1 LNEPDGEMDEGRD
14 EAATPETEADPELCC
29 RSMGG
34 AYGTAGDR
42 PLAPRNDP
50 APPPS
55 AEPPPPPFAPKAA
68 AISGVDG
75 VKPPP
80 LPLPP
85 LLDRPG
91 ARDRGLP
98 DDEDEE
104 DEEEEEDEDEEE
116 CREPATGGANC
127 WEPAI
132 GCAFALPRIEMA
144 DVSRALTTDCCGGKT
159 LSFIGDTDAGADAGA
174 DAALPEAART
184 RGLLVPAGTTCVAIG
199 VPSVANVHCTSMPP
213 VGALPWWPAA
223 PSALGS
229 LLIEKSAC
237 GTGDAPRS
245 AWC

>member
-14 EAATPETEADPELCC
+14 EAAAPEAELFC

-34 AYGTAGDR
+34 AYGTAGDK
-42 PLAPRNDP
+42 PFAPRNDP

-55 AEPPPPPFAPKAA
+55 TEPPPPFAPKAA

-80 LPLPP
+80 LPIPLPP

-91 ARDRGLP
+91 ARERGLP
-98 DDEDEE
+98 DAEDEDEDEE
-104 DEEEEEDEDEEE
+104 DEEEEEEDEE
-116 CREPATGGANC
+116 CREPVTGGANFC
-127 WEPAI
+127 ALAI

-159 LSFIGDTDAGADAGA
+159 LSFIGDTDVDADA

-213 VGALPWWPAA
+213 VGALSWWPAA